1 MSGIRDIALALRFAL
16 ELAAIVAVAWWG
28 FTLDAPVAVRVI
40 AGIAAP
46 AIVIVVWGAV
56 VAPQARLVVPVW
68 LREVVEAIVWV
79 AAAAALLAVGA
90 TGLAVVFAGL
100 VIADRVAL
108 RATAG
113 RPSRL
118 EAGAL
123 GSNRDYVEQCD

>member
-100 VIADRVAL
+100 VIADRVVL